1 MHHLMHDEQS
11 GQTTPFVISAA
22 SKAARP
28 NCIALCAV
36 LDTGRQL
43 PFSGN
48 TDSRAV
54 ARA

>member
-11 GQTTPFVISAA
+11 GQRSPFVNSAA

-28 NCIALCAV
+28 NCMALCAL

-48 TDSRAV
+48 TASRAV
-54 ARA
+54 DRA